1 VFSAG
6 SRIGVVVMSSDYE
19 YTVRPAPGTVLAVQ
33 PFSSEVHLPLVGGM
47 DALQASLRA
56 GR

>member
-1 VFSAG
+1 
-6 SRIGVVVMSSDYE
+6 
-19 YTVRPAPGTVLAVQ
+19 VQ